1 MTTCKLYV
9 LDEGVLVWILV
20 TLHNF
25 YEGWIVVLGSSFNF
39 IEGNSNIN
47 PRRNEEEK
55 YKIEYIDFFQRD

>member
-1 MTTCKLYV
+1 MAACILDV
-9 LDEGVLVWILV
+9 LDEGVLVQILA

-39 IEGNSNIN
+39 MEGNSNIN

-55 YKIEYIDFFQRD
+55 YKIEYIDIFQRD

>member
-1 MTTCKLYV
+1 MTSCILDF
-9 LDEGVLVWILV
+9 LDEGVLVQILA

-39 IEGNSNIN
+39 IDGNCNIN

-55 YKIEYIDFFQRD
+55 YKIEYTYFFQRD